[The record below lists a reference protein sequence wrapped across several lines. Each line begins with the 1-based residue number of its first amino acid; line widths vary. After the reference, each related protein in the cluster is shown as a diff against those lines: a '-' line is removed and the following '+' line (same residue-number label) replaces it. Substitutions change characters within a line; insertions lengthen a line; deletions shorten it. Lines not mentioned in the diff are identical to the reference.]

1 MDDVLLAIWNHIEK
15 YDEEKNTLKIGLQL
29 LQNINLSI
37 MRENMRRQ

>member
-1 MDDVLLAIWNHIEK
+1 MDDVLLVIWNHIEE

-37 MRENMRRQ
+37 MPENMRRQ